1 MAKATMDMFLLSSIH
16 IVILG
21 ALLLLNQCKSFVESS
36 PSAHPNDT
44 VTIRIVKERYA
55 FVNFKAGLSDP
66 KNILSLGKGDDCC
79 KWKGVHCSSRN
90 SHVVNLDLRGGGCNG
105 SDYTQ
110 VLGGNISSSLLGL
123 QHLQYLSLG
132 CKPEMGSMGC
142 KYQGSWVLSTS

>member
-1 MAKATMDMFLLSSIH
+1 MKATK
-16 IVILG
+16 IVGI
-21 ALLLLNQCKSFVESS
+21 AV
-36 PSAHPNDT
+36 A
-44 VTIRIVKERYA
+44 VAAAAA
-55 FVNFKAGLSDP
+55 FGGSVVDDAVFK
-66 KNILSLGKGDDCC
+66 
-79 KWKGVHCSSRN
+79 
-90 SHVVNLDLRGGGCNG
+90 LDLRGGGCNG